1 MSGIDWEPLVK
12 AALEVRLNAYT
23 PYSGYMVGAALLGS
37 NGRIYPGCNVE
48 NASYPVG
55 LCAERSA
62 LATAVSAGCRE
73 FDALVI
79 ATAGPQ
85 PGTPCGMCRQ
95 ALNELSPKLPMLLVT
110 PGGTREEHALDDLLP
125 GSFGPD
131 MLRESVEFDRSQLEL
146 ELDMNLD
153 D

>member
-1 MSGIDWEPLVK
+1 MDWEPLIE
-12 AALEVRLNAYT
+12 AALEVRRNAYT
-23 PYSGYMVGAALLGS
+23 PYSGYMVGAALLGAD
-37 NGRIYPGCNVE
+37 GRIYSGCNLE

-55 LCAERSA
+55 LCAERAA

-73 FDALVI
+73 FEALVI
-79 ATAGPQ
+79 ATSGPQ

-95 ALNELSPKLPMLLVT
+95 ALNELAPTLLMLLVT
-110 PGGTREEHALDDLLP
+110 PGGSRQEHTLDELLP

-131 MLRESVEFDRSQLEL
+131 MLRASVEFDRSQLEL
-146 ELDMNLD
+146 DLD